1 MDLITVLV
9 GVKEEGAV
17 ELGNPLAPDLHWDLV
32 PHLIVESE
40 KSLLITDL
48 YGFPL
53 VSVCNR

>member
-32 PHLIVESE
+32 PHLNVE
-40 KSLLITDL
+40 K
-48 YGFPL
+48 
-53 VSVCNR
+53 